1 MALLSDIGITRLNT
15 SFPVRIIVAM
25 AKIAGYLLPCR
36 NRSGLF
42 FFFPFCHVGGA
53 ERVHADIVACF
64 SREKPWVFFTKKSD
78 NEKFRRLF
86 GGGRNFNLWLFCK
99 YGYPFSI
106 GILAGFINRRRNAA
120 VFGGNS
126 IVYYLLLPYLRPEIR
141 KVDLI
146 HAFGA
151 GVEEYSLPTAPLLDS
166 RVVINAGTAADLRQL
181 YRERGLPGELGE
193 RIRRIGNKVHVP
205 ESCPV
210 KAERHRLSLLYVGRG
225 SEEKRVHLVGRLAT
239 RCRNQGLPV
248 DFLLT
253 GDVANAVAPED
264 LANCT
269 LLGEIADAAAMEQ
282 LYDNADL
289 LLLTSSREGFPLVIM
304 EAMARGVVPLT
315 TAVGGIPEQIEDGVN
330 GWLIVETD
338 EERIV
343 SAMCEIVDRMYSD
356 RGRLSLMSRAAYQHA
371 RTNFGG
377 ESFCAA
383 WRQIMGARR

>member
-1 MALLSDIGITRLNT
+1 MALFSDIGITRLNT

-25 AKIAGYLLPCR
+25 AKIVGYLLPCR

-64 SREKPWVFFTKKSD
+64 SREQPWVLFTKKSG
-78 NEKFRRLF
+78 NEKFRLLF
-86 GGGRNFNLWLFCK
+86 RSGRTFNLWLFCK

-106 GILAGFINRRRNAA
+106 GILAGFINRHRNAA

-126 IVYYLLLPYLRPEIR
+126 IVYYLLLPYLRPEVR

-151 GVEEYSLPTAPLLDS
+151 GIEEYSLSTAPLLDS
-166 RVVINAGTAADLRQL
+166 RVVISARTGDGLRQL
-181 YRERGLPGELGE
+181 YRERGLPGELGK
-193 RIRRIGNKVHVP
+193 RIQHIGNRVPVP
-205 ESCPV
+205 ETYPV
-210 KAERHRLSLLYVGRG
+210 KAERNRLSLLYVGRG
-225 SEEKRVHLVGRLAT
+225 SEEKRAHLVGRIAAQ
-239 RCRNQGLPV
+239 CRRLGV
-248 DFLLT
+248 AADFLLV
-253 GDVANAVAPED
+253 GDVTSAVAPED
-264 LANCT
+264 RCCCVF
-269 LLGEIADAAAMEQ
+269 LGEKADAAELAQ

-304 EAMARGVVPLT
+304 EAMAHGVVPLT
-315 TAVGGIPEQIEDGVN
+315 TAVGGIPEQIKDGVN

-343 SAMCEIVDRMYSD
+343 SAMCEIVDRMCSD
-356 RGRLSLMSRAAYQHA
+356 RRRLSLMSRAAYQHA

-383 WRQIMGARR
+383 WRQTIGAWR